1 MSKAFWH
8 TCEIESNVSRFRM
21 TKRCWLAARRF
32 WKAISLNLLECVF
45 DSAGGNQNLIGQQA
59 RYVFVLSEC
68 LTDLRRSNSAIFLS
82 NDVRNRIDAW
92 SHSLDVLRI
101 KL

>member
-1 MSKAFWH
+1 MFLDFACRRDVGWLH
-8 TCEIESNVSRFRM
+8 VDSR
-21 TKRCWLAARRF
+21 
-32 WKAISLNLLECVF
+32 KAISLNLLECVF